1 MTRVAFKMKLKSS
14 KIDEYKK
21 RHNEIW
27 PELKNAISNAGI
39 SNYSIFYDEE
49 TGILFAYHEMSSS
62 SSADKLCELEIVQ
75 KWLAYMSDL
84 TESNPDQS
92 PICTSLFE
100 SFHLD

>member
-49 TGILFAYHEMSSS
+49 TGILFAYHEMSG
-62 SSADKLCELEIVQ
+62 
-75 KWLAYMSDL
+75 
-84 TESNPDQS
+84 S
-92 PICTSLFE
+92 PCSWPSGCCFRSIYFRLGS
-100 SFHLD
+100 